1 MRIQVEANRDS
12 TIGYG
17 RMADEICN
25 AFERKGVEVVD
36 YSDKDMTSHIM
47 FMAPPQRPTNW
58 YKGQHVS
65 LVTMWE
71 STELAFDHL
80 GTLPLVDTI
89 FVPSQQNLAM
99 FSRVNPNTH
108 LITLGCDYD
117 LWKYT
122 PRSKSEPFTIIT
134 AGKGARRKGFD
145 TAIKVFKAFRTRL
158 VAGGFPAPRL
168 VIKSDT
174 TLKNP
179 DPDIIV
185 LNERMSAEE
194 EANFYAKGHVYLG
207 LSRGEGW
214 GMIPHQ
220 TIAQGMPTILTDAHG
235 HKAFSHLGIGIGH
248 GFCPAENEIV
258 GRSGSW
264 WEPNE
269 NEAFEA
275 LLDVFYNYESHL
287 TRAKKNAEEIKLLT
301 WDVTAEQIL
310 SKLPELPDS
319 ISSTE
324 KVIAPKAYLSLKVKS
339 PIQCNIGPKDFQ
351 FIPGR
356 EYQVTPD
363 VKRVMYDSG
372 YLDES
377 CLDVYEKA
385 TYNKPKVF
393 IDEGLFV

>member
-158 VAGGFPAPRL
+158 AAGGFPAPRL

-179 DPDIIV
+179 DPDII
-185 LNERMSAEE
+185 
-194 EANFYAKGHVYLG
+194 
-207 LSRGEGW
+207 
-214 GMIPHQ
+214 
-220 TIAQGMPTILTDAHG
+220 
-235 HKAFSHLGIGIGH
+235 
-248 GFCPAENEIV
+248 
-258 GRSGSW
+258 
-264 WEPNE
+264 
-269 NEAFEA
+269 
-275 LLDVFYNYESHL
+275 
-287 TRAKKNAEEIKLLT
+287 
-301 WDVTAEQIL
+301 
-310 SKLPELPDS
+310 
-319 ISSTE
+319 
-324 KVIAPKAYLSLKVKS
+324 APK
-339 PIQCNIGPKDFQ
+339 PCNLVL
-351 FIPGR
+351 R
-356 EYQVTPD
+356 
-363 VKRVMYDSG
+363 
-372 YLDES
+372 L
-377 CLDVYEKA
+377 L
-385 TYNKPKVF
+385 
-393 IDEGLFV
+393 